1 MQQQNLEAKKSGA
14 SLWRIIGWGG
24 LGCLLLLPAVAMQF
38 TDEVNWDETD
48 FIVAGLVFSIV
59 GGLVE
64 LAVQLS
70 SNWFYRIGAFFG
82 IFSGFVVVWSNLAI
96 GMIGNENN
104 PINLLFIA
112 VLLIALGGAIL
123 GRFRNTALVWAMLL
137 AGLAQAAIGIGFGV
151 LGTDIRGGIFTL
163 ILSSLWL
170 LSATLF
176 HASHKT

>member
-1 MQQQNLEAKKSGA
+1 MQQQNLETKKSGA

-48 FIVAGLVFSIV
+48 FIVTGLVFSIV

-64 LAVQLS
+64 LAVRLS

-104 PINLLFIA
+104 PINLLFIP

-151 LGTDIRGGIFTL
+151 LGTDLRGGIFTL

-170 LSATLF
+170 LSATLC
-176 HASHKT
+176 HASRKN

>member
-64 LAVQLS
+64 LAVRLS

-123 GRFRNTALVWAMLL
+123 GRFRNTALGWAMLL

-170 LSATLF
+170 LSAALF
-176 HASHKT
+176 HASQKT

>member
-38 TDEVNWDETD
+38 TDEVNWDESD

-64 LAVQLS
+64 LAVRLS

-176 HASHKT
+176 HASRKT

>member
-1 MQQQNLEAKKSGA
+1 M
-14 SLWRIIGWGG
+14 
-24 LGCLLLLPAVAMQF
+24 LLLPAVAMQF

-48 FIVAGLVFSIV
+48 FIVAGLIFSIV

-64 LAVQLS
+64 LAVRLS
-70 SNWFYRIGAFFG
+70 SNWLYRIGAFFG

-123 GRFRNTALVWAMLL
+123 GRFRNTALARATLL
-137 AGLAQAAIGIGFGV
+137 AGLAQAAIGFGFGV
-151 LGTDIRGGIFTL
+151 LGADMRGGIFTL
-163 ILSSLWL
+163 ILSSLWFF
-170 LSATLF
+170 SATLF
-176 HASHKT
+176 HASRET

>member
-64 LAVQLS
+64 LAVRLS

-170 LSATLF
+170 LSAALF
-176 HASHKT
+176 HASQKT

>member
-14 SLWRIIGWGG
+14 LLWRIIGWGG

-48 FIVAGLVFSIV
+48 FIVTGLVFSIV

-64 LAVQLS
+64 LAVRLS

-104 PINLLFIA
+104 PINLLFIP

-123 GRFRNTALVWAMLL
+123 GRFRNTALGWAMLL

-176 HASHKT
+176 HASRKT

>member
-1 MQQQNLEAKKSGA
+1 MQQQNLGAKKSGT
-14 SLWRIIGWGG
+14 SPGRIIGWGG

-48 FIVAGLVFSIV
+48 FIVAGLIFSIV

-64 LAVQLS
+64 LAVRLS
-70 SNWFYRIGAFFG
+70 SNWFYRIGAFFA

-123 GRFRNTALVWAMLL
+123 GRFRNTALARAMLL
-137 AGLAQAAIGIGFGV
+137 AGLAQAAIGFGFGV
-151 LGTDIRGGIFTL
+151 LGADMRGGIFTL
-163 ILSSLWL
+163 ILSSLWFF
-170 LSATLF
+170 SATLF
-176 HASHKT
+176 HASRET

>member
-1 MQQQNLEAKKSGA
+1 MQQQNLDAKKSGT
-14 SLWRIIGWGG
+14 SPGRIIGWGG

-64 LAVQLS
+64 LAVRLS

-82 IFSGFVVVWSNLAI
+82 IFSGFVVLWSNLAI

-176 HASHKT
+176 HASRKN